1 LPLGVEPGA
10 DYSEPNRFTMEPG
23 DLLVVLTDGLFECPN
38 SSGERFGLERL
49 RAAILDAAGLDADGI
64 IKRLTSVSLAF
75 SGDVP
80 PEDDVTLVV
89 VKRAD

>member
-1 LPLGVEPGA
+1 
-10 DYSEPNRFTMEPG
+10 MEPG